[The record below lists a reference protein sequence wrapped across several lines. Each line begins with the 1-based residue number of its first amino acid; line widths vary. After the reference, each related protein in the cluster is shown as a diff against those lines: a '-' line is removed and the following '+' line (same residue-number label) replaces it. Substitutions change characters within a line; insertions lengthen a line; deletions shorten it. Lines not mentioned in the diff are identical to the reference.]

1 MKKYLIVLLILDDYE
16 GLVLL
21 VSDLI
26 SILLRKKV
34 LRVKLGGKKKRRER
48 EINCD
53 NVFNVWF

>member
-1 MKKYLIVLLILDDYE
+1 MRKYLIVLLILDDYE

>member
-34 LRVKLGGKKKRRER
+34 LRVKLGGKEKRRER